1 MAHIAEEEKGTGE
14 GILRPKYETEE
25 DRSGE
30 TAVLASL
37 CRRWGCSAKKL
48 SDRYELDYLL
58 LKKRRGKAWLEI
70 KIRMNAHD
78 AYRDYMIS
86 FGKVLAARRLSQG
99 SELPSFLLVKWTDCE
114 GYTRLDDLKRFH
126 VSIGGRTDREDF
138 QDIEPVAYIPTQDF
152 VWLKE

>member
-1 MAHIAEEEKGTGE
+1 VAHIAEEEKGTRE

-58 LKKRRGKAWLEI
+58 LKKRRGKAWLE
-70 KIRMNAHD
+70 
-78 AYRDYMIS
+78 
-86 FGKVLAARRLSQG
+86 
-99 SELPSFLLVKWTDCE
+99 

>member
-1 MAHIAEEEKGTGE
+1 MAFVTEEEKRTRE
-14 GILRPKYETEE
+14 GILRPRYETEE

-58 LKKRRGKAWLEI
+58 LKERQGKAWLEI
-70 KIRMNAHD
+70 KIRTNEYD
-78 AYRDYMIS
+78 AYPTYMIS

-99 SELPSFLLVKWTDCE
+99 SELPSFLLVQWTDCK

-138 QDIEPVAYIPTQDF
+138 QDIEPVVYIPTQDF
-152 VWLKE
+152 IRLE